1 MWDGEGLETVGS
13 VSDSGEI
20 VGVAD
25 VEKGTKMRGRSRPA
39 AASTTMLREL
49 AINGSDPVLGEG
61 EGGCQ

>member
-1 MWDGEGLETVGS
+1 MWDGEGFETVVS
-13 VSDSGEI
+13 VSDSGV
-20 VGVAD
+20 VGEAD